1 MKHFFLTSFLLFC
14 FLDLFSQNVTFEDPN
29 FKNYLLSSICADLN
43 NDGYPE
49 SVVDIN
55 NDGEI
60 QISEAEAVFMLEINE
75 NCLATSAE
83 GIAAFTNLN
92 EILLENTN
100 LTTID
105 LSFISQIS
113 ELEISSNPNLTS
125 ISLGQLTSVTRHITF
140 DLNPNLESIDLSNL
154 ITVGGRFVYR
164 YNATTSNTTINLDLS
179 SLTSIGSN
187 LFITDNDSVLPMT
200 IDLSNLVTVNQSMII
215 NDNNIL
221 DIDLSN
227 LTYIHGF
234 RFRGNDTVTDLN
246 LSNVVSNE
254 MYITSSDEISI
265 YSTSLETINFSSLE
279 YSVERILIY
288 NPGNIMDV
296 NLSSFNNLSDGMN
309 LNYDSPIIS
318 LPSFQNGSVSISGD
332 VQQIELESLE
342 TGGVSVYTTN
352 DDLNSINLNSLTD
365 GGVYLNNNQLTELN
379 LPNLVTASN
388 LDVNYN
394 SLTSINVPL
403 LETIEN
409 FNLVENQLDNFEL
422 SNVTVSGTLNLSGNP
437 LTNLN
442 LHNNTID
449 RLSISNTGF
458 SILDLSSSAVS
469 RFSITNNLNLL
480 YINIKNGHIMEPS
493 IYSNAITLVNVPNLT
508 YMCADADEIDFVTN
522 LIPQSC
528 NINTYCSFVPGGEF
542 FVVEGENKFD
552 SNSDGCDAT
561 DPIYPNLM
569 YSISDG
575 TVEGISISNINGS
588 YSIPLEV
595 GNYTITPNLL
605 NDDYFS
611 ISPENISVNFPDE
624 SSPYTQDFC
633 ITPNGIKNDLQVYII
648 PLSAA
653 RPGFDSTYK
662 IIYKNVGNTTLSG
675 NVTLTFD
682 DDLMDFVTS
691 MPAITTNLSSV
702 LTWEYTN
709 LEPFENSSILV
720 TMNLNT
726 PTHPTFPLNNSDYI
740 SFQAIANPIADDETA
755 VNNIMSLKQLVVNS
769 FDPNDITCLEGPQI
783 IESEVGRD
791 VHYKI
796 RFENTGS
803 ASAINIVVKTIID
816 ETKFDITSL
825 APLDSSHS
833 YITKIANSNEVEFI
847 FENIELPFDD
857 ENNDGYVV
865 FKIKTLPTLALGDTF
880 ESKADIFFD
889 YNFPII
895 TNTYST
901 EIVSERLNIDDVN
914 RNDIQIYPNPVKDIL
929 RIKGTSSIQSISM
942 YTLSGQLLLEQR
954 ENTNELDLSPL
965 KDGIYILNLKTHFGE
980 INKQI
985 IK

>member
-1 MKHFFLTSFLLFC
+1 MKYFYTIVLLFC
-14 FLDLFSQNVTFEDPN
+14 FSNVFSQNVNITDSN
-29 FKNYLLSSICADLN
+29 FKTYLINSICADLN

-49 SVVDIN
+49 SDVDTN

-60 QISEAEAVFMLEINE
+60 QVSEAEAVFMLEINE
-75 NCLATSAE
+75 NCLATSLE
-83 GIAAFTNLN
+83 GIAAFSNLN
-92 EILLENTN
+92 ELLCENSNINT
-100 LTTID
+100 LD
-105 LSFISQIS
+105 LSHITQIS
-113 ELEISSNPNLTS
+113 EIEISSNPNLTA
-125 ISLGQLTSVTRHITF
+125 INLGQLATVSRHITF
-140 DLNPNLESIDLSNL
+140 DLNPNLQSIGLQNL
-154 ITVGGRFVYR
+154 TTVGGRFVYR
-164 YNATTSNTTINLDLS
+164 YNATTSNTTINLDLN

-187 LFITDNDSVLPMT
+187 LYITNNDSLLPMS

-221 DIDLSN
+221 NIDLSN

-246 LSNVVSNE
+246 LGNIVSNE

-265 YSTSLETINFSSLE
+265 QSYSLESINLSSLE

-288 NPGNIMDV
+288 GNLMDV
-296 NLSSFNNLSDGMN
+296 DLSS
-309 LNYDSPIIS
+309 LNHVEDIISFSFDSPIIS
-318 LPSFQNGSVSISGD
+318 FPSLQTGDISIGGD
-332 VQQIELESLE
+332 VQQIDLSALE
-342 TGGVSVYTTN
+342 TGGLYVNTTN
-352 DDLNSINLNSLTD
+352 HDLNSIDLTSLVN
-365 GGVYLNNNQLTELN
+365 GGISLSNNQLTELN
-379 LPNLVTASN
+379 LPNLINAVDLN
-388 LDVNYN
+388 VKYN
-394 SLTSINVPL
+394 QLTSINMPL
-403 LETIEN
+403 LETAEDIQ
-409 FNLVENQLDNFEL
+409 FTGNQLDNFEL
-422 SNVTVSGTLNLSGNP
+422 SNVTVTGILNLSANP
-437 LTNLN
+437 LTNIN
-442 LHNNTID
+442 LQNNTI
-449 RLSISNTGF
+449 RLLSLSNTEF
-458 SILDLSSSAVS
+458 SSLDLSTTTVES
-469 RFSITNNLNLL
+469 FSITNNVNLFD
-480 YINIKNGHIMEPS
+480 INIKNGDIMESVDFLSDP
-493 IYSNAITLVNVPNLT
+493 TLVNVPNLA
-508 YMCADADEIDFVTN
+508 YICVDEGELSYISD
-522 LIPQSC
+522 LIPSNC
-528 NINTYCSFVPGGEF
+528 NINTYCSFVPGGRF

-552 SNSDGCDAT
+552 SNSNGCDAT
-561 DPIYPNLM
+561 DTPYPNLI
-569 YSISDG
+569 YSITDG
-575 TVEGISISNINGS
+575 SVERMSVSNINGN
-588 YSIPLEV
+588 YTIPFEV
-595 GNYTITPNLL
+595 GNYMITPNLV
-605 NDDYFS
+605 NEDYFS
-611 ISPENISVNFPDE
+611 ISPATIAVNFPDE
-624 SSPYTQDFC
+624 SSPYNQDFC
-633 ITPNGIKNDLQVYII
+633 ITPNGIKNDLEVYII

-865 FKIKTLPTLALGDTF
+865 FKIKTLPTLVLGDTF

-929 RIKGTSSIQSISM
+929 TIKGTSLIQSISM

-965 KDGIYILNLKTHFGE
+965 KDGIYILKLKTHLGE
-980 INKQI
+980 INRQI
-985 IK
+985 IKL